1 MHIYLPLSDPA
12 GLDFFSSRSF
22 RAHFPQTAEVLEEW
36 YDRSA
41 ENCDLFINI
50 SDVNKYSV
58 TCTVCGHFDSSGCD
72 STDLKGPS
80 ILKLLQNTYQHDSFH

>member
-1 MHIYLPLSDPA
+1 MRICLPISDSDSSA
-12 GLDFFSSRSF
+12 FLISRSF
-22 RAHFPQTAEVLEEW
+22 RGHFPQTSEVLEEW

-41 ENCDLFINI
+41 ENCDLFVNI
-50 SDVNKYSV
+50 SEVNKYSV

-80 ILKLLQNTYQHDSFH
+80 ILKLLQNTYKHDSFH

>member
-1 MHIYLPLSDPA
+1 MRICLPISNSDSS
-12 GLDFFSSRSF
+12 DFLISRSF
-22 RAHFPQTAEVLEEW
+22 RGHFPQTSEVLEEW

-41 ENCDLFINI
+41 ENCDLFVNI
-50 SDVNKYSV
+50 SEVNKYSV

-80 ILKLLQNTYQHDSFH
+80 ILKLLQNTYKHDSFH